1 MQERHLLLTFCPH
14 LSPCPTFEDAS
25 FQARSHSPEN
35 EADSLQNASFPVLAS
50 PQGRGTLPLWE
61 RVVLPRSPPL
71 KEEAHSPLDGKRA
84 VALTHFR
91 EGTMITCA
99 RRPRHSQRATNYRIQ
114 GLSVPRICQP
124 RSRAALVAKIPQ
136 IAEAL

>member
-1 MQERHLLLTFCPH
+1 MQERYLLLAFCPH

-25 FQARSHSPEN
+25 FQARSHSPGN
-35 EADSLQNASFPVLAS
+35 EADSLQNASFPALTS
-50 PQGRGTLPLWE
+50 SQGRGTF
-61 RVVLPRSPPL
+61 
-71 KEEAHSPLDGKRA
+71 PLDGKRA